1 MACWFNCIWEGLCQ
15 YFVFIYRSS
24 IFLFEY
30 LIDNSTKMLK
40 VGVRVMVFNATFNN
54 ISIILWQSV
63 LLVEETR
70 ISGENHRSATSH
82 WQTWSHKVVSSI
94 PRLSGIQIRNVSG
107 DRHWCIG
114 SYKSN
119 NHTIMTT
126 TIPCWMWWSTRNQI
140 KSYREFFFAL

>member
-1 MACWFNCIWEGLCQ
+1 MKENGLPMKILPSKSLHRKVYYKKYNCSMLLNAVSVQKYLLQIWHVDLIAFEKVCQ
-15 YFVFIYRSS
+15 YFVFIYLIS

-82 WQTWSHKVVSSI
+82 
-94 PRLSGIQIRNVSG
+94 
-107 DRHWCIG
+107 
-114 SYKSN
+114 
-119 NHTIMTT
+119 
-126 TIPCWMWWSTRNQI
+126 
-140 KSYREFFFAL
+140 